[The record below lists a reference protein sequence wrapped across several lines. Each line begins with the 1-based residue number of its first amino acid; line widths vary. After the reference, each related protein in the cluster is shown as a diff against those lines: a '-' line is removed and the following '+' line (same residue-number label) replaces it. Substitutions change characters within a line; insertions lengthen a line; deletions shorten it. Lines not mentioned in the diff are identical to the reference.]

1 MARFTLKGD
10 QRRVDLEQPIDEA
23 PSPPVA
29 PAPPSATPPEEAPP
43 LIDTPSP
50 STAPTFSGLGT
61 TFNNAIQAPVSS
73 LPQTP
78 VDQGTQGT
86 GSVNNFANELTAVHN
101 GVLAEVSK
109 GQLSGAALGHVQA
122 ILSDINTAIST
133 ANATANS
140 AIAAGNTAAAEQSL
154 RASNLEIVN
163 TVNAVKTD
171 VALTNLALASA
182 PGTPTAPDAPHANLA
197 EIGVI
202 FNDAADKILGGVNDA
217 NRAEITDDINAVIKD
232 MEALISANPQLFEGA
247 TGEHAD
253 AVVRQLQL
261 ELTYINDPNISPDA
275 ARASID
281 NILDIIDIVQSDPN
295 LADMAT
301 QGGVSGFSPL
311 PDAANPGPAHL
322 ENDVQTVFTA
332 GFIAQSNS
340 LGQQAIDLV
349 GSGDT
354 KAIAALIADL
364 KAFEKF
370 VADFDAAQGGNA
382 LLDATGA
389 LGAEV
394 AAMIKGLQIRRRH
407 PGHGGCGP
415 DARQRGRCRR
425 RQRLRHR
432 KPLQYRWRDCRRSPG
447 DGAGGRNAGHRP
459 RSRTG
464 PGTRCGPRHQRR
476 AGHRRDVRRHHR
488 GRGPCEFGHAR
499 SGASSTPHVG
509 IAARGAASDVP
520 DAPGMP
526 EADTSS
532 QERVRRSG
540 SRNGRREEAFARM
553 RPQGTMAPDDG
564 FGSIIPATS
573 AVGGIGAVAV
583 RQVK

>member
-50 STAPTFSGLGT
+50 STAPTLSGLGT

-140 AIAAGNTAAAEQSL
+140 ALAAGNIAAAEQSL
-154 RASNLEIVN
+154 RASNLLIEN
-163 TVNAVKTD
+163 TVNTVKTD

-182 PGTPTAPDAPHANLA
+182 PDTPTAPDAPHANLA
-197 EIGVI
+197 EIGAI
-202 FNDAADKILGGVNDA
+202 FNEAADKILGGVNDA
-217 NRAEITDDINAVIKD
+217 NRAEITDDINTVIKD
-232 MEALISANPQLFEGA
+232 MEALISANPQLFEGL

-295 LADMAT
+295 LAEMAT

-311 PDAANPGPAHL
+311 PGAANPAPAQL

-394 AAMIKGLQIRRRH
+394 AAMIKGLQSGDVTLVTAAADQMHGNAADVGGGNVSVIG
-407 PGHGGCGP
+407 GH
-415 DARQRGRCRR
+415 
-425 RQRLRHR
+425 
-432 KPLQYRWRDCRRSPG
+432 YNT
-447 DGAGGRNAGHRP
+447 DGVTVTEVLATVPAAETP
-459 RSRTG
+459 ATA
-464 PGTRCGPRHQRR
+464 PAAEP
-476 AGHRRDVRRHHR
+476 A
-488 GRGPCEFGHAR
+488 PAHAV
-499 SGASSTPHVG
+499 APAINVEPVIVAT
-509 IAARGAASDVP
+509 SDVTIGVE
-520 DAPGMP
+520 DHANSGMP
-526 EADTSS
+526 DLAHHLHHTW
-532 QERVRRSG
+532 G
-540 SRNGRREEAFARM
+540 
-553 RPQGTMAPDDG
+553 
-564 FGSIIPATS
+564 
-573 AVGGIGAVAV
+573 
-583 RQVK
+583 

>member
-10 QRRVDLEQPIDEA
+10 QRHVDLDQPIDEA

-43 LIDTPSP
+43 LVDTPSP

-86 GSVNNFANELTAVHN
+86 GSVNNFANELTTVHN
-101 GVLAEVSK
+101 SVLAEVSK
-109 GQLSGAALGHVQA
+109 GQLSAVALGHVQA

-140 AIAAGNTAAAEQSL
+140 AVAAGNAAVAEQSL

-163 TVNAVKTD
+163 TVNTVKTD

-182 PGTPTAPDAPHANLA
+182 PDTSPAADAPHANLA
-197 EIGVI
+197 EIGAI
-202 FNDAADKILGGVNDA
+202 FNDAADKILSGVNDA
-217 NRAEITDDINAVIKD
+217 NRAEITDDLNAVITD
-232 MEALISANPQLFEGA
+232 MEALISANPKMFEGL

-261 ELTYINDPNISPDA
+261 ELTYINDPNISPEA
-275 ARASID
+275 ARASVD
-281 NILDIIDIVQSDPN
+281 NILDIIDIIQGDPK

-301 QGGVSGFSPL
+301 QNGISGFSPV
-311 PDAANPGPAHL
+311 PGAANPAPTHL
-322 ENDVQTVFTA
+322 DNDVQTVFAA

-394 AAMIKGLQIRRRH
+394 AAMIKGLQT
-407 PGHGGCGP
+407 GDANLVTAAADQMHGNAA
-415 DARQRGRCRR
+415 DV
-425 RQRLRHR
+425 
-432 KPLQYRWRDCRRSPG
+432 
-447 DGAGGRNAGHRP
+447 GGGNVSVIAGHHNTDGVTVAEVLATVP
-459 RSRTG
+459 AVEAPATAVAPEPAPAHAAAPAISVEPVTLA
-464 PGTRCGPRHQRR
+464 T
-476 AGHRRDVRRHHR
+476 ADVTVGVEDHT
-488 GRGPCEFGHAR
+488 
-499 SGASSTPHVG
+499 SS
-509 IAARGAASDVP
+509 
-520 DAPGMP
+520 GMP
-526 EADTSS
+526 DLAHHLHHTW
-532 QERVRRSG
+532 G
-540 SRNGRREEAFARM
+540 
-553 RPQGTMAPDDG
+553 
-564 FGSIIPATS
+564 
-573 AVGGIGAVAV
+573 
-583 RQVK
+583 

>member
-10 QRRVDLEQPIDEA
+10 QRHVDLEQPIDEA

-78 VDQGTQGT
+78 VDQGRQGT
-86 GSVNNFANELTAVHN
+86 GSVNNFANELTTVHN
-101 GVLAEVSK
+101 SLLAEVSK

-140 AIAAGNTAAAEQSL
+140 AAAVGNTAAAEQSL
-154 RASNLEIVN
+154 RASNLEIIN

-182 PGTPTAPDAPHANLA
+182 PDTRLTDGSHAPHANLA
-197 EIGVI
+197 EIGAI

-217 NRAEITDDINAVIKD
+217 NRAEITDDINAVITD
-232 MEALISANPQLFEGA
+232 MEALISANPQLFEGL

-275 ARASID
+275 ARASTD
-281 NILDIIDIVQSDPN
+281 NILDIIDIIQGDAN

-301 QGGVSGFSPL
+301 QGGISGFSPF
-311 PDAANPGPAHL
+311 PDAANPAPTHL
-322 ENDVQTVFTA
+322 DNDVQTVFA
-332 GFIAQSNS
+332 ANFIAQSNS

-394 AAMIKGLQIRRRH
+394 AAMIKGLQT
-407 PGHGGCGP
+407 GDATLVTAAADQMHGNAADVGGDNVPVTGGNYNTDGVTVAEVLATAPVAETP
-415 DARQRGRCRR
+415 DRPQR
-425 RQRLRHR
+425 
-432 KPLQYRWRDCRRSPG
+432 S
-447 DGAGGRNAGHRP
+447 RP
-459 RSRTG
+459 RHT
-464 PGTRCGPRHQRR
+464 PR
-476 AGHRRDVRRHHR
+476 
-488 GRGPCEFGHAR
+488 PPP
-499 SGASSTPHVG
+499 SASS
-509 IAARGAASDVP
+509 R
-520 DAPGMP
+520 
-526 EADTSS
+526 
-532 QERVRRSG
+532 
-540 SRNGRREEAFARM
+540 
-553 RPQGTMAPDDG
+553 
-564 FGSIIPATS
+564 
-573 AVGGIGAVAV
+573 
-583 RQVK
+583 